1 MADEIYRK
9 TVNIIAVV
17 ASAAFAGGGL
27 LILLSYGIRW
37 LGTDPLVWRAGFWD
51 EFVNFDLTIIPL
63 NMITLVGLVL
73 SARLDWQDRPIRRTW
88 MIAIWLYVANTVFTL
103 SYFIPQNILLIWD
116 SYTAA
121 QASSIRATWLGLH
134 VLRVVIATAVPV
146 YAILA
151 VIRRAEAGSATR
163 QQIEQRAP

>member
-1 MADEIYRK
+1 MTDTTYRR
-9 TVNIIAVV
+9 TVNIIAIV

-27 LILLSYGIRW
+27 LILVSYGIRW

-51 EFVNFDLTIIPL
+51 EFLNFALTIIPL
-63 NMITLVGLVL
+63 NLITLAGLVL

-88 MIAIWLYVANTVFTL
+88 MIAIWLYVANTLFTL
-103 SYFIPQNILLIWD
+103 GYFIPQNILLIWD
-116 SYTAA
+116 SYTAE

-134 VLRVVIATAVPV
+134 VLRVVIASAVPV

-163 QQIEQRAP
+163 PQIEQRAP

>member
-1 MADEIYRK
+1 MNDTTYRK
-9 TVNIIAVV
+9 TVNILAVIG
-17 ASAAFAGGGL
+17 SAAFAGGGL

-51 EFVNFDLTIIPL
+51 EFVNFALTIIPL

-73 SARLDWQDRPIRRTW
+73 SARLDWQDRPIRQTW

-151 VIRRAEAGSATR
+151 VIRRAEAKSATR